1 MGVSV
6 SCFLYKEEKVLDGLI
21 NESTCCYDDD
31 ILNSSNIWTIYESDD
46 NGDTKYISKITS
58 TNIDTTINNKSYRIL
73 KFNSDNI
80 YVRKDSNKYYQYL
93 APWNLEF
100 LLYKENAKVG
110 DTIQNRNGFDPL
122 IVDSVRIK
130 LVNDNILK
138 YYYTKK
144 DTIIGGIGNVN
155 EVFFLKSKNR
165 TPEYRSGNVCFSRN
179 TCNIFFNQYPESSNF
194 KDCELGIGILET
206 YSKFDIY
213 PTYTKDEVHIV
224 RSDFAPVAIN
234 VYDLL
239 GNCILTK
246 TTRIS
251 NEKLSL
257 KNLQSGIYIIEIG
270 NYRRKVVK
278 D

>member
-1 MGVSV
+1 MICAIPQPKDKGI
-6 SCFLYKEEKVLDGLI
+6 LLKDIIEIGEPIKYK
-21 NESTCCYDDD
+21 SQT
-31 ILNSSNIWTIYESDD
+31 ILAT
-46 NGDTKYISKITS
+46 
-58 TNIDTTINNKSYRIL
+58 
-73 KFNSDNI
+73 
-80 YVRKDSNKYYQYL
+80 
-93 APWNLEF
+93 
-100 LLYKENAKVG
+100 LYKENAKVG

-122 IVDSVRIK
+122 VVDSVRIK

-155 EVFFLKSKNR
+155 EVFFLKSKIR
-165 TPEYRSGNVCFSRN
+165 TPEYRSGNVCFN
-179 TCNIFFNQYPESSNF
+179 LYVCNIRFNQYPESINF
-194 KDCELGIGILET
+194 KNCQLDIGILET
-206 YSKFDIY
+206 DSKFDIY
-213 PTYTKDEVHIV
+213 PTYTTDEVHIV

-270 NYRRKVVK
+270 NYKRKVVK

>member
-1 MGVSV
+1 
-6 SCFLYKEEKVLDGLI
+6 
-21 NESTCCYDDD
+21 
-31 ILNSSNIWTIYESDD
+31 
-46 NGDTKYISKITS
+46 
-58 TNIDTTINNKSYRIL
+58 L

-122 IVDSVRIK
+122 VVDSIRIK

-179 TCNIFFNQYPESSNF
+179 TCNIFFNQYPEYSSF
-194 KDCELGIGILET
+194 KDCQLGIGILET
-206 YSKFDIY
+206 NSKFDIY
-213 PTYTKDEVHIV
+213 PTYTTDEVHII

-246 TTRIS
+246 TSSLIKETV
-251 NEKLSL
+251 NL
-257 KNLQSGIYIIEIG
+257 KNIRPSIYFLNIGIYKTKI
-270 NYRRKVVK
+270 YKF
-278 D
+278 